1 LSGSKYFCKQQTTK
15 QREKKMN
22 IINIIK
28 LQIQKRKQAKKLQDR
43 KNKLGQFMIES
54 GFLEGKWK

>member
-1 LSGSKYFCKQQTTK
+1 
-15 QREKKMN
+15 MN

-28 LQIQKRKQAKKLQDR
+28 IQIQKIKQSKKLQDR

>member
-1 LSGSKYFCKQQTTK
+1 MK
-15 QREKKMN
+15 

-28 LQIQKRKQAKKLQDR
+28 IQIQKIKQFKKLQDR
-43 KNKLGQFMIES
+43 KNKLGQFMTES

>member
-1 LSGSKYFCKQQTTK
+1 MKIINKIKLYIKQKQQ
-15 QREKKMN
+15 N
-22 IINIIK
+22 
-28 LQIQKRKQAKKLQDR
+28 KKLQDR

>member
-1 LSGSKYFCKQQTTK
+1 MKIINKIKLCIKQKQQ
-15 QREKKMN
+15 N
-22 IINIIK
+22 
-28 LQIQKRKQAKKLQDR
+28 KKLQDR

>member
-1 LSGSKYFCKQQTTK
+1 
-15 QREKKMN
+15 MN
-22 IINIIK
+22 IINKIK
-28 LQIQKRKQAKKLQDR
+28 LYIKQKQQNKKLQDR